1 MAQSVETLL
10 SAEKVM
16 STPGERVSLP
26 AFLVSLLESSGAKP
40 L

>member
-1 MAQSVETLL
+1 MAQSADTLL

-16 STPGERVSLP
+16 SRPAERFSLP
-26 AFLVSLLESSGAKP
+26 AFLVSLWEPSGEKP